1 MMYWFGRKG
10 RVMSRHILLTVFLTV
25 PIACAVEPPTPDPQH
40 PVDFAG
46 WLEREYTSDLHEN
59 AAGLYRQADA
69 AFRKADGP
77 MVLMKWRDLCAP
89 DKDNSRTKLTQWLRD
104 NPEVLDKFTIAATKE
119 GCYFEQKFRDGFLVS
134 GEMVDYPDMYRLA
147 QAIALRGEFRLV
159 SGNIEGALEDVLSL
173 LGAARHLES
182 QPSLMCYGTALRTRK
197 VAYSLLMKFPARAPR
212 ADFAALLA
220 RVEKS
225 DPGPPRPTRQLTIR
239 RVVTW
244 DSAQRVLK
252 PYGDGR
258 YVTEGYR
265 HYMDERGF
273 GRRGEYGII
282 FGPETWENVLSGIN
296 EYFDALDKV
305 ARMDYPAGLD
315 AAAELF
321 EQAKASANNFVSNA
335 RNNGLVIRQ
344 HAQALAHYRGT
355 ILLLQLHAYRA
366 THGRWPPDLD
376 AFCSDPNS
384 PLRIDPFSGRPFIY
398 AVDKG
403 EPRLYSVSEN
413 RTDDGGVVAPD
424 VVPQRWKDRGDF
436 VFWPPAD

>member
-1 MMYWFGRKG
+1 
-10 RVMSRHILLTVFLTV
+10 
-25 PIACAVEPPTPDPQH
+25 
-40 PVDFAG
+40 
-46 WLEREYTSDLHEN
+46 
-59 AAGLYRQADA
+59 
-69 AFRKADGP
+69 
-77 MVLMKWRDLCAP
+77 
-89 DKDNSRTKLTQWLRD
+89 
-104 NPEVLDKFTIAATKE
+104 
-119 GCYFEQKFRDGFLVS
+119 
-134 GEMVDYPDMYRLA
+134 
-147 QAIALRGEFRLV
+147 
-159 SGNIEGALEDVLSL
+159 
-173 LGAARHLES
+173 
-182 QPSLMCYGTALRTRK
+182 
-197 VAYSLLMKFPARAPR
+197 
-212 ADFAALLA
+212 
-220 RVEKS
+220 
-225 DPGPPRPTRQLTIR
+225 
-239 RVVTW
+239 
-244 DSAQRVLK
+244 
-252 PYGDGR
+252 
-258 YVTEGYR
+258 
-265 HYMDERGF
+265 
-273 GRRGEYGII
+273 
-282 FGPETWENVLSGIN
+282 
-296 EYFDALDKV
+296 
-305 ARMDYPAGLD
+305 MDYPAGLD